1 MCSVVSLGPG
11 VMLSVASAED
21 KLTITEEEPRGC
33 HPCDGAMLAADMVP
47 ADTSTQMGFRDRS
60 SVVSACGSQLSS
72 DGCLVRNGDWQ
83 PARPGTVQR
92 RIWGGWTAALITA
105 TLATLPAPAVAATVS
120 AEPVAGTGVRIKYEA
135 EIRELNDLTVTIS
148 SDGSHYVF
156 VDSGRQGSN
165 PVRVNSD
172 GACEGTVTDL
182 DPDRAQCPVGNVSE
196 IQILLYD
203 NIDHLTIAPSV
214 HDFAPASGEPRIEVD
229 GGRGDDILTG
239 GVGAES
245 LTGGPGEDMLNGG
258 GGDDR
263 LDFEGLDPTQDPTAG
278 IDRLDGGEGN
288 DQLNGGPARVPQEP
302 DILIGG
308 EGTDTAD
315 FSQRT
320 AALTITLD
328 DVPTDGETGEGD
340 DVQADVENVIGGS
353 DGDTLIGSGA
363 ANALD
368 GRDGDDLIAGG
379 GANDRLEGG
388 NGNDTL
394 MGEDGSDTLVGGAGD
409 DALVGAEGDDHLSG
423 GGGSD
428 ALDGGAG
435 NDTLAGGAGID
446 TLDGGTGDDWL
457 NGGEL
462 GLIGGD
468 GADDLNGGPG
478 ADVLLGGPGNDRL
491 DGGLGPDQIN
501 GEAGRDTLTYE
512 DRSNPVTVRLNGL
525 PDDGEDGE
533 GDNVATDVEIVLGG
547 TMWDTLTGDS
557 DANTLI
563 GGPGEDLVDGNP
575 GSDRL
580 VGGNASDLVRA
591 RDGDADVVDCG
602 DDGDLAIVDRR
613 DTVRDCETVDRG
625 GKRRLVVGRLALV
638 RPKRS
643 SFGLRLPDAH
653 RFFELAENVKIPIAS
668 TIDAREG
675 ELRVA
680 TARNRAGARQEIS
693 VSAGVFSLR
702 QDIGRRPVTV
712 LRLTGGNFRDC
723 GRSST
728 RGKGAQAPEDKPGRR
743 LRTRLD
749 KPKRGRVK
757 VRGRYSIGADYG
769 TEWLTED
776 RCDGTLTRVKSGTV
790 SVHDL
795 VRHRTV
801 TVRAGSSYLARA
813 P

>member
-1 MCSVVSLGPG
+1 MVTVMFPQPATAAGVVRDGTTITY
-11 VMLSVASAED
+11 SAEGGEAN
-21 KLTITEEEPRGC
+21 KLTI
-33 HPCDGAMLAADMVP
+33 
-47 ADTSTQMGFRDRS
+47 SF
-60 SVVSACGSQLSS
+60 S
-72 DGCLVRNGDWQ
+72 DGHYLFEEAVDANGD
-83 PARPGTVQR
+83 GVF
-92 RIWGGWTAALITA
+92 
-105 TLATLPAPAVAATVS
+105 VS
-120 AEPVAGTGVRIKYEA
+120 GTG
-135 EIRELNDLTVTIS
+135 
-148 SDGSHYVF
+148 
-156 VDSGRQGSN
+156 
-165 PVRVNSD
+165 
-172 GACEGTVTDL
+172 TDPTTRCTGVVG
-182 DPDRAQCPVGNVSE
+182 DPHGAQCPADGVDRLQISLDDGNDE
-196 IQILLYD
+196 
-203 NIDHLTIAPSV
+203 LTIADSASPV
-214 HDFAPASGEPRIEVD
+214 APAPGTPRIVAD
-229 GGRGDDILTG
+229 GGLGDDVLIG
-239 GVGAES
+239 GAGPES
-245 LTGGPGEDMLNGG
+245 LTGGPGNDRLEGR

-263 LDFEGLDPTQDPTAG
+263 LDFEGLDPTEDPAAG
-278 IDRLDGGEGN
+278 VDILNGGEGD
-288 DQLNGGPARVPQEP
+288 DQLNGGAPRVPQEGNT
-302 DILIGG
+302 LIGG
-308 EGTDTAD
+308 PGTDTAD
-315 FSQRT
+315 YSRRT
-320 AALTITLD
+320 APLMISLD
-328 DVPTDGETGEGD
+328 NVGNDGEAGEGD

-363 ANALD
+363 ANVLD
-368 GRDGDDLIAGG
+368 GRDGDDMIMG
-379 GANDRLEGG
+379 GAGDDRLEGG
-388 NGNDTL
+388 NGSDTL

-409 DALVGAEGDDHLSG
+409 DALVGADGDDHLSG

-468 GADDLNGGPG
+468 GADELNGGPG

-491 DGGLGPDQIN
+491 DGGLGPDQID
-501 GEAGRDTLTYE
+501 GEAGRDTVTYE
-512 DRSNPVTVRLNGL
+512 DRRNPVTVRLNGL

-533 GDNVATDVEIVLGG
+533 GDNVATNVEIVLGG
-547 TMWDTLTGDS
+547 TVWDTLTGDR
-557 DANTLI
+557 DPNTLA

-575 GSDRL
+575 GDDRL
-580 VGGNASDLVRA
+580 AGGSGSDLMRA

-602 DDGDLAIVDRR
+602 DDVDLAIVDRR

-638 RPKRS
+638 RPAQR
-643 SFGLRLPDAH
+643 SFGLRLPGAQ
-653 RFFELAENVKIPIAS
+653 RFFELAEDIKIPIAS

-675 ELRVA
+675 EVRVA

-728 RGKGAQAPEDKPGRR
+728 RGKGAQAPEDRPGRR

-749 KPKRGRVK
+749 KEKRGRVK